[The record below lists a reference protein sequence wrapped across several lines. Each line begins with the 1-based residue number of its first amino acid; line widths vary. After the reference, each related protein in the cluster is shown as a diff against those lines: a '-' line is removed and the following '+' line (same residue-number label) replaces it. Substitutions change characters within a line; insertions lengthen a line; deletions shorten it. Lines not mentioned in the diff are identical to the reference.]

1 MSWFSKHKFNIV
13 FQIQF
18 DKIRKI
24 INVSQSFDCVDLQPA
39 QDGLLGAQLEDDDQ
53 AGDGERE
60 PGMDFG

>member
-1 MSWFSKHKFNIV
+1 MGIGYIQQSKKKGWNRGI
-13 FQIQF
+13 
-18 DKIRKI
+18 K
-24 INVSQSFDCVDLQPA
+24 SFDCVDLQPA